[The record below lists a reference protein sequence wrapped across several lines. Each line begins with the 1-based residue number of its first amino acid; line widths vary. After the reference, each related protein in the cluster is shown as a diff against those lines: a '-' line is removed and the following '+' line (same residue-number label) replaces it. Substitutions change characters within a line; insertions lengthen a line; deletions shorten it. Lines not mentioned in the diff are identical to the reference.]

1 MIKRTLYQFDL
12 FCDDD
17 ESRCSIFDLA
27 NTLDVLLPQA
37 TVYAESAKTDIV
49 VLRIEIEEGK

>member
-12 FCDDD
+12 FCDDN
-17 ESRCSIFDLA
+17 ESRNSIFDLA

-37 TVYAESAKTDIV
+37 TIHAESAKSDIV
-49 VLRIEIEEGK
+49 VLRIEIDEGK